1 MGHKLAIDFGTT
13 NSVVARWDTSTASAQ
28 TLDVKPLSTS
38 TASGAFLIPTLLYV
52 KDGRTGDVVI
62 GQAVREQGLDRDLG
76 NRLFRNFKRM
86 LTVESTFDARL
97 IDGAPWTEAQA
108 GQIFLRRLLESLPY
122 PAEEIEQL
130 VITVPVAAFEAYVAW
145 LNHAVTGLPAGKIR
159 ILDESTAAALG
170 YAVVEPGATVLV
182 IDFGGGSLDLSL
194 VRLPED
200 RDRAGTNLHAVA
212 KSTDGAKARVIAKA
226 GVNLGGSD
234 IDQWL
239 LQEVL
244 RRAELSP
251 ESLGSG
257 YPALLSACEQ
267 AKIALSTLSETTL
280 QFVAGEGEPIFLP
293 LTRAELEALMNEQ
306 GLFTALTQALEK
318 VMGLAAQK
326 GAYREDIQHVLLV
339 GGTSLVPS
347 IQQTLDGYFRAIT
360 QRQRKAITQM
370 PAWPATSWSVEN
382 TSIHVERPFTA
393 VVEGALQVSAGFQLA
408 DGLAHGYGL
417 RYLDTSGVHR
427 FDEIIP
433 MGSAYPTRKPVSV
446 TLGASRP
453 DQEVVELVI
462 GQIDTEALA
471 AAEVNFANGQA
482 AVIAQSGVSAPK
494 IVLLNAEQPLQ
505 VRLAPPGQPGQERL
519 RADFSLD
526 SLRRLRVS
534 ILDLKTRRTLIND
547 TIVVTPEKP
556 TAVPASGPA
565 SDGGT
570 LSGCEPSLVKRE
582 RSRPLISLK
591 RLTTFFNWITPKQD
605 ASIDTLSAD
614 LRSKDALVRF
624 EAADSLAR
632 RGDRAARLA
641 FEDILQTGTP
651 HQRASAVRH
660 LHRFSWFTAEAL
672 LRQSLKDEDGRVQES
687 AVFALC
693 KMRLPEAY
701 CLATEILQNGSDALR
716 LSAVWSMSNHPD
728 PAAVPVLA
736 VALQA
741 GNPEIRELA
750 LEVLGA
756 TEAPQA
762 IPVVKAAVGD
772 TVPEV
777 QYAAVLSW
785 VELARES
792 CFSELAAWIELTHG
806 WSRRWILRG
815 LFHATN
821 YMGVECGSA
830 PDVLVLIHA
839 LESALGDDLPQARLA
854 AFLPLVWMRH
864 PRADQALLAGFR
876 REIDSDTQA
885 HMLTASVHL
894 MSPAA
899 SALLEEARRSD
910 VLLVRQTAEFL
921 AEH

>member
-13 NSVVARWDTSTASAQ
+13 NSVVARWDASTASAR

-52 KDGRTGDVVI
+52 KDGRSGDVVI

-130 VITVPVAAFEAYVAW
+130 VITVPVAAFEAYIAW

-170 YAVVEPGATVLV
+170 YAIVEPGATVLV

-194 VRLPED
+194 VRLPEKREKMGKD
-200 RDRAGTNLHAVA
+200 LLAA
-212 KSTDGAKARVIAKA
+212 KKDTDGSKAQVIAKA

-239 LQEVL
+239 LQEIL
-244 RRAELSP
+244 RRSELSP
-251 ESLGSG
+251 ESLGAG

-267 AKIALSTLSETTL
+267 AKIALSTSSDTTL
-280 QFVAGEGEPIFLP
+280 QFPAGEGKSNSTL
-293 LTRAELEALMNEQ
+293 LTRAELEGVMSEH
-306 GLFTALTQALEK
+306 GLFTALKQALEK
-318 VMGLAAQK
+318 MMGLAAQK
-326 GAYREDIQHVLLV
+326 GVYREDIQHVLLV
-339 GGTSLVPS
+339 GGTSLIPS

-370 PAWPATSWSVEN
+370 PVWPAMTWNVEN
-382 TSIHVERPFTA
+382 TSIHVEKPFTA
-393 VVEGALQVSAGFQLA
+393 VVEGALQVSAGYQLA

-417 RYLDTSGVHR
+417 RYSDASGAHR

-446 TLGASRP
+446 TLSVSHP

-471 AAEVNFANGQA
+471 AAELNFAGGQA
-482 AVIAQSGVSAPK
+482 AVVAQSGVSAPK

-505 VRLAPPGQPGQERL
+505 MRLAPPGQPGQERL

-534 ILDLKTRRTLIND
+534 VLDLKTRRILIDD
-547 TIVVTPEKP
+547 TIAVTPERP

-565 SDGGT
+565 TDAGT
-570 LSGCEPSLVKRE
+570 LSGCEPSLVKRV
-582 RSRPLISLK
+582 SSQPLFDLK
-591 RLTTFFNWITPKQD
+591 RFAALFNWIVPKQK
-605 ASIDTLSAD
+605 ASTDTLSTD

-624 EAADSLAR
+624 EAADTLAR
-632 RGDRAARLA
+632 RGDRTARLA
-641 FEDILQTGTP
+641 FEDVMQTGTP

-660 LHRFSWFTAEAL
+660 LHRFSWFTAESL
-672 LRQSLKDEDGRVQES
+672 LRQALNDEDERVQES

-693 KMRLPEAY
+693 KTRLPEAY
-701 CLATEILQNGSDALR
+701 SLAADILQNGSDALR
-716 LSAVWSMSNHPD
+716 LSAVWSMSSHPD
-728 PAAVPVLA
+728 PAAVLVLA
-736 VALQA
+736 MALQA
-741 GNPEIRELA
+741 ENPEIRELA

-772 TVPEV
+772 SVPEV

-792 CFSELAAWIELTHG
+792 CFSELAAWIEQTRG

-821 YMGVECGSA
+821 YMGVDCGSA
-830 PDVLVLIHA
+830 PDVLVLIQA
-839 LESALGDDLPQARLA
+839 LENGLRDDLPQTRLA
-854 AFLPLVWMRH
+854 AFLPLAWMRH
-864 PRADQALLAGFR
+864 PHADQALLAGFR
-876 REIDSDTQA
+876 REIDGDTQA
-885 HMLTASVHL
+885 HMLTAAVHL

-899 SALLEEARRSD
+899 NVLLEEALHSD
-910 VLLVRQTAEFL
+910 ILLVKQTAEFL
-921 AEH
+921 AER